1 MLTLQEI
8 GNIFQLVLSK
18 RQKQMTRSVDLNAQ
32 NRKGKQINWD
42 PVLAHDYK
50 YFFEAKQS
58 ENRRI

>member
-1 MLTLQEI
+1 
-8 GNIFQLVLSK
+8 
-18 RQKQMTRSVDLNAQ
+18 MTRSVDLNAQ